1 MFHSLEND
9 SRYMTYK
16 SEDSKNRAM
25 AETGELSKVQSQ
37 PELHS
42 ESSLARATQKDP
54 ASERKRKEEKKRAG
68 G

>member
-1 MFHSLEND
+1 
-9 SRYMTYK
+9 
-16 SEDSKNRAM
+16 M

-54 ASERKRKEEKKRAG
+54 ASERKRKEEKKGLVGRRWKIFL
-68 G
+68 